1 MSEET
6 KKPETMEDY
15 MNEMRAITFVK
26 SAYIVDGGNTR
37 TQYGTVK
44 EVGVKVVYE
53 FQWPLRPDKQK
64 SSGVA
69 VDGLAAGSSG
79 GPDLDDYGHT
89 DPSDIPIKITYKVPG
104 LQYYPDLNIT

>member
-1 MSEET
+1 MDEL
-6 KKPETMEDY
+6 
-15 MNEMRAITFVK
+15 RVITFVG
-26 SAYIVDGGNTR
+26 SADIIDAGNDR

-64 SSGVA
+64 GGKA
-69 VDGLAAGSSG
+69 VDGLDQGSSNA
-79 GPDLDDYGHT
+79 DLVDYGHT
-89 DPSDIPIKITYKVPG
+89 ENWPIPIKITYKVPG